1 MTPRPIVRTAPSS
14 IKGGAFEEVRGS
26 GTPSPLQGF
35 PGIAR
40 PLKCTN
46 HIGGRFGASPI
57 SSRRGTMGH
66 RFRHR
71 RPARSL
77 PPILLLVLLLLA
89 ACGTPQGRAKVFVIV
104 GSGTR
109 NEPAA
114 VLAPPDLTALSHAV
128 ATSSDATAYVVNP
141 STGQPTEVSLTPRR
155 PDGQVEYGPDRAQ
168 LLAGNL
174 NRVQRLLGRQGADSP
189 FDLLSLVAAAVRVS
203 SAPGTIIVVSSGLST
218 AGGFDLRQVGW
229 GADPRAVSAQLK
241 RSGLLPDLAGWHVVF
256 SGLGDTAAPQPAL
269 PLPQRA
275 ELTAYWMAIC
285 YAAGA
290 ASCGTDEVTRLDPV
304 SRSTT
309 PVPIVPVPA
318 VQPVVGP
325 HRWVGKIVPADMFF
339 AFNSARLLPGADSIL
354 GPLAARA
361 TSRHLKVSITGY
373 ASPDGGSNAY
383 NKALSLA
390 RAVSI
395 QARLISLGV
404 PASEIVTVTGDG
416 TAGKTASACY
426 RNGHLDETIC
436 AQLRRVVILL
446 SPVTGTTS

>member
-1 MTPRPIVRTAPSS
+1 
-14 IKGGAFEEVRGS
+14 
-26 GTPSPLQGF
+26 
-35 PGIAR
+35 
-40 PLKCTN
+40 
-46 HIGGRFGASPI
+46 
-57 SSRRGTMGH
+57 MGH

-203 SAPGTIIVVSSGLST
+203 SVPGTIIVVSSGLST

-325 HRWVGKIVPADMFF
+325 HRWVGKIVPADTFF